1 MTIPTPPPPQPYAAP
16 LPAPL
21 PAPEEEGPAWKPT
34 RSKRVHTPTVLQM
47 EAVECGAASLAMIM
61 AYHGLT
67 VPLEEMRQACGVSR
81 DGSKASYMVKA
92 ATRYGMIAKG
102 FKKEPRDLEALTL
115 PMVVFW
121 NFNHFVVLEGF
132 GRDRVYLNDPATGPR
147 EVTADEF
154 DQGFTGVVLTF
165 TPGPDFKKGG
175 EKPGLIPALA
185 RRLEGSTSGLAF
197 VILAGVFL
205 VLPGLVIPSF
215 ARMFVDDIL
224 VANMQSWLLPLL
236 IAMGATAC
244 LRAALVWLQQTWLLR
259 LETRLA
265 LTTSSKFLWHV
276 LRLPVD
282 FYAQRFGGE
291 IASRVG
297 INDQVAQLLSGQLA
311 TTVLSTLTVVFYAF
325 LMLRYD
331 VLLTLIGV
339 VIAMLNIVALK
350 VVSRK
355 RADANRRVLQE
366 QGKMMGTAMGG
377 LQIIETL
384 KATGSEGD
392 FFARWAGYQA
402 KVVNATQELAVYSRV
417 LQIIPSLLNVVN
429 TLAILGLGA
438 MRVMD
443 GAMTMGM
450 LVAFQSLMASFT
462 GPIGQLVG
470 LGGTLQTV
478 EGGMSRLDDV
488 LRYPV
493 DTNLAPAPPPT
504 AGADGM
510 ARTVPSYV
518 GKLSGS
524 LELRDISFGYNRLE
538 APLIENFSLK
548 LGPGSRVALVGGSGS
563 GKSTISRIVTGLYQ
577 PWSGEVLFDGMPRR
591 ALSRNLLCNSLS
603 LVDQDIFLFEGTI
616 RENLT
621 MWDLDVGEGHIVR
634 AASDACIHEDIS
646 ARHGGYDSPLAEG
659 GGNFSG
665 GQRQRLE
672 IARALVGNP
681 SILVLDEATS
691 ALDSVTE
698 KEIDDNLRRRGCTCL
713 IVAHR
718 LSTIRDCDEIIVLSR
733 GKVVQRGTHDE
744 MAAVDGPY
752 RTLINA

>member
-1 MTIPTPPPPQPYAAP
+1 MSMPAPPPPEKEASN
-16 LPAPL
+16 
-21 PAPEEEGPAWKPT
+21 WKPT
-34 RSKRVHTPTVLQM
+34 LFKRVHTPTILQM
-47 EAVECGAASLAMIM
+47 EAVECGAASLAMILG
-61 AYHGLT
+61 YHGLT

-92 ATRYGMIAKG
+92 ATRYGMVAKG
-102 FKKEPRDLEALTL
+102 FKKEPKDLEGLAL
-115 PMVVFW
+115 PMIVFW

-147 EVTADEF
+147 EVSAEEF
-154 DQGFTGVVLTF
+154 DLGFTGVVLTF
-165 TPGPDFKKGG
+165 QPGPDFKKGG
-175 EKPGLIPALA
+175 DKPGLIPALA
-185 RRLEGSTSGLAF
+185 RRLEGSGPGLAF
-197 VILAGVFL
+197 VILAGLFL

-215 ARMFVDDIL
+215 ARIFVDQVL
-224 VANMQSWLLPLL
+224 VANMNSWLLPLL
-236 IAMGATAC
+236 LAMGATAAT
-244 LRAALVWLQQTWLLR
+244 RAALTWLQQTWLLR

-265 LTTSSKFLWHV
+265 LTTSSRFLWHV
-276 LRLPVD
+276 LRLPVE

-291 IASRVG
+291 ISSRVA

-311 TTVLSTLTVVFYAF
+311 TTVLSVLTVIFYAF

-331 VLLTLIGV
+331 VMLTFIGV
-339 VIAMLNIVALK
+339 VIAALNIVALK

-355 RADANRRVLQE
+355 RTDANRRVQQE
-366 QGKMMGTAMGG
+366 QGKLMGTAMGG

-402 KVVNATQELAVYSRV
+402 KVVNASQELAVYSRV
-417 LQIIPSLLNVVN
+417 LQVIPSLLSAVN

-438 MRVMD
+438 LRVMD

-478 EGGMSRLDDV
+478 EGSMSRLDDV
-488 LRYPV
+488 LRYPI
-493 DTNLAPAPPPT
+493 DANLAPTSPPT
-504 AGADGM
+504 AQASPL
-510 ARTVPSYV
+510 PSYM
-518 GKLSGS
+518 GKLSGA
-524 LELRDISFGYNRLE
+524 LELRGISFGYNRLE
-538 APLIENFSLK
+538 PPLIEDFSLK
-548 LGPGSRVALVGGSGS
+548 LKPGSRVALVGGSGS

-577 PWSGEVLFDGMPRR
+577 PWSGEVLFDGVPRKAIPR
-591 ALSRNLLCNSLS
+591 GLICNSLS
-603 LVDQDIFLFEGTI
+603 LVDQDIFLFEGSI

-621 MWDLDVGEGHIVR
+621 MWDLEVAEGHIVR

-646 ARHGGYDSPLAEG
+646 ARPGAYDSPLAEG
-659 GGNFSG
+659 GANFSG

-681 SILVLDEATS
+681 SLLVLDEATS
-691 ALDSVTE
+691 ALDAVTE
-698 KEIDDNLRRRGCTCL
+698 KQIDDNLRRRGCTCL

-744 MAAVDGPY
+744 LAAVDGPY